1 LPLFYSFETDNF
13 AQNSL
18 VFVSHTHGVWN
29 NVETRRKPSKRYG
42 HLIQSPKAGLSEMLM
57 HHKDEVFKWIE
68 ERADEAESEEE
79 EETKSKSKSKSR
91 SPTKEKPAELPPGP
105 G

>member
-1 LPLFYSFETDNF
+1 
-13 AQNSL
+13 
-18 VFVSHTHGVWN
+18 
-29 NVETRRKPSKRYG
+29 
-42 HLIQSPKAGLSEMLM
+42 MLM

>member
-1 LPLFYSFETDNF
+1 M
-13 AQNSL
+13 
-18 VFVSHTHGVWN
+18 HGVWN

-79 EETKSKSKSKSR
+79 EEEEEEETKSKSKSKSR
-91 SPTKEKPAELPPGP
+91 SPTKEKPVDLPPGP

>member
-1 LPLFYSFETDNF
+1 M
-13 AQNSL
+13 
-18 VFVSHTHGVWN
+18 
-29 NVETRRKPSKRYG
+29 ETRRKPSKRYG

-79 EETKSKSKSKSR
+79 EEEETKSKSKSKSR
-91 SPTKEKPAELPPGP
+91 SPTKEKPVDLPPGP